1 MSVLRKLLVLS
12 VSILVLTKSSNG
24 VCPLDEVT
32 EPCTCAFD
40 NFVCAGNTIVN
51 YKTLFDRIS
60 KDLTP
65 AQKMFHSLT
74 LSNEA
79 ITEIVDDEFRDL
91 VFTEINIKNAKNL
104 KRIYPHAFTNI
115 ADYIEIFQQ
124 SGPSLL
130 GDEDAFVPE
139 LFQALSSLVNVRIIT
154 LGQTKI
160 KFIPDNAFSNI
171 NQNKLT
177 HLEINSGMIAKV
189 GDYAFYYLNSLTYL
203 KLEKQQLNHIAQ
215 HAFDLEK
222 SSTST
227 LEVHL
232 NDNLIEDS
240 GIEINAFVGTKR
252 PLLLNLANNVL
263 THLKEDIFKP
273 ILTANANTK
282 VYVTGNQFRCNC
294 LNEWLVI
301 GKAQYITRVLN
312 AVCSDAPHAY
322 TDLFSLKRSDFD
334 ICHGYF
340 E

>member
-1 MSVLRKLLVLS
+1 
-12 VSILVLTKSSNG
+12 
-24 VCPLDEVT
+24 
-32 EPCTCAFD
+32 
-40 NFVCAGNTIVN
+40 
-51 YKTLFDRIS
+51 
-60 KDLTP
+60 
-65 AQKMFHSLT
+65 
-74 LSNEA
+74 
-79 ITEIVDDEFRDL
+79 
-91 VFTEINIKNAKNL
+91 L